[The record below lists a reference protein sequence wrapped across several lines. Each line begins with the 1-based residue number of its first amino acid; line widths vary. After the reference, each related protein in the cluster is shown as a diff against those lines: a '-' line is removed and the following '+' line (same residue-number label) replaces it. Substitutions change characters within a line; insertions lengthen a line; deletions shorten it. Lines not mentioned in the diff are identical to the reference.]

1 MLSRHHP
8 RLCESES
15 GVVCLGVES
24 IAQAEQKRAAVR
36 VALEEGERSGIFE
49 GDPFA
54 SVRAELDLQIR

>member
-8 RLCESES
+8 RLCKSES
-15 GVVCLGVES
+15 DVVYVGVET
-24 IAQAEQKRAAVR
+24 IARAEQKRAAVR
-36 VALEEGERSGIFE
+36 FALEEGEQSGTFE